1 MKKTII
7 MMLLIVMVLSL
18 FAAPAFADKSSVE
31 DLYESI
37 KKDSIAGEITTQ
49 QGGPSE
55 TEILQKIDERVSA
68 IVATVRVLST
78 IFAVIFLIWMGI
90 IFFTAGNNPQKLM
103 GAKTQIVF
111 FFISMLFIFLA
122 EPIVRFVLSWFLTDL
137 TGS

>member
-68 IVATVRVLST
+68 NRCYCPGT
-78 IFAVIFLIWMGI
+78 INNFCCNFFNMDGYYLFYRRQQSAKTYGCKNSNCIFLYFNAIY
-90 IFFTAGNNPQKLM
+90 FPC
-103 GAKTQIVF
+103 
-111 FFISMLFIFLA
+111 
-122 EPIVRFVLSWFLTDL
+122 
-137 TGS
+137 